1 MTDDPE
7 TQPFNLMHAAFH
19 EAGHAVAAV
28 VLGENLRSV
37 DVRQRQ
43 LPDGRLQLG
52 LTDCEG
58 VNAID
63 SLGMGHQAAL
73 THVIRAFAG
82 PVAEALVNPDFREGH
97 SGDIASVRELVSL
110 AFGRGVAKDDQVV
123 LDRWD
128 EVRRDD
134 RVVDLLR
141 SAQAEAVRLVE
152 EHWPAI
158 SAVAARLLEEEQ
170 LSGDDVASIVNADL
184 RKPNW

>member
-1 MTDDPE
+1 MDDLHTE
-7 TQPFNLMHAAFH
+7 SHALSDTAVH

-28 VLGENLRSV
+28 VLGEKLLSV

-82 PVAEALVNPDFREGH
+82 PVAEALVNPDFRAGH

-110 AFGRGVAKDDQVV
+110 AFGRGVAKDGQVV
-123 LDRWD
+123 FAGWD
-128 EVRRDD
+128 EVRQDD
-134 RVVDLLR
+134 RVLDLLR
-141 SAQAEAVRLVE
+141 SAQADAIRLVDH
-152 EHWPAI
+152 HWEAI
-158 SAVAARLLEEEQ
+158 SAVAVRLLEEEQ

-184 RKPNW
+184 RKLDW